1 MKKILLT
8 LCVVVFLLPACQ
20 PAATPPPTAI
30 PATRSPSPQDVVY
43 LWQDALNKG
52 DIDLALSY
60 LAQDAVVT
68 ISPAGPEGDAVFTG
82 HAEIR
87 GWYETLTAGKGVT
100 TLSDCKADGE
110 TITCL
115 DTYTDE
121 GLKSLGVDFIEGDWV
136 ATVRDGKIQAY
147 KFTMTPESLAKLP
160 PPPQPTATLSPET
173 PITSIEDVVGTWRIW
188 VGGDQNEL
196 RFLPDGRFFVNENSS
211 RGNFAVEG
219 SQIHYL
225 TESYC
230 PSAQEAR
237 YEVFVTKQD
246 NKPVKLRFVLVGED
260 GCPERKEALAGKTLV
275 LVKP

>member
-1 MKKILLT
+1 MKKLALL
-8 LCVVVFLLPACQ
+8 LLAVIQLTACQ
-20 PAATPPPTAI
+20 PAVTAQPTDI
-30 PATRSPSPQDVVY
+30 PSTKAPSPQDVVN

-52 DIDLALSY
+52 DIDAALSY

-87 GWYETLTAGKGVT
+87 GWYQSLTAAKGVT
-100 TLSDCKADGE
+100 TLSDCKVQGE

-121 GLKSLGVDFIEGDWV
+121 GLKSMEVDFIEGDWV
-136 ATVRDGKIQAY
+136 ATVRDRKIQAY

-160 PPPQPTATLSPET
+160 PPPQPTATPSPET
-173 PITSIEDVVGTWRIW
+173 PITSIEDVVGTWSIW
-188 VGGDQNEL
+188 IGGDPNEL
-196 RFLPDGRFFVNENSS
+196 RFLPDGRFIVSENSS
-211 RGNFAVEG
+211 RGTIVVEG
-219 SQIHYL
+219 SQIHFL

-246 NKPVKLRFVLVGED
+246 NKPVKLRFELVGDD
-260 GCPERKEALAGKTLV
+260 GCPERKEALAGKTLI
-275 LVKP
+275 LLKP